1 MTAWR
6 HPDGVVVSRDPGYA
20 PMPVLLLLVPALA
33 AMALTALLPRGRGAA
48 ELGVRRGS
56 ALRAETAVLL
66 GLVLAFPLLV
76 PLLPTGE
83 DYVLVKAALFL
94 LVPSVV
100 LALSARRRGA
110 SLMIRRPEVG
120 SAVIALPALV
130 LGVLSTVGPFSS
142 GAPRAGR
149 PSRSC

>member
-1 MTAWR
+1 MTAAAARRPSSSVRGPGADCAVPAADPAPRGRPAPADRPVVVGILLALFVLSIAVTAWR

-33 AMALTALLPRGRGAA
+33 AMALTAQLPRGRGAE
-48 ELGVRRGS
+48 ELSVRRGS

-94 LVPSVV
+94 LVP
-100 LALSARRRGA
+100 
-110 SLMIRRPEVG
+110 
-120 SAVIALPALV
+120 
-130 LGVLSTVGPFSS
+130 
-142 GAPRAGR
+142 
-149 PSRSC
+149 